1 MEPTQSS
8 YSSMLYD
15 HARSL
20 RFSGMKPAL
29 SALLLCLAT
38 LPGLAEEAKPF
49 EAISTTGA
57 KVSFPGDYK
66 GKIVLLD
73 FWATWCGPCIG
84 ELPNLTK
91 VYADLHPKG
100 LEILGVSL
108 DSDDRKGSLGE
119 FTKEKGMTWT
129 QICDGKGW
137 KSDLAQLYG
146 VRGIPACFLIDGSTG
161 KLLAQGKDLRGASLR
176 PTLEKAL
183 WLPPS
188 GTPPVA
194 SDRQPS
200 AKPTA
205 PAGPPDPLLEI
216 ASKAVKPERFLSH
229 EAVKAQIK
237 NPKPGLIALSAE
249 CTQAKSSRDVARTA
263 RAAHLRVGWF
273 FRCTR
278 CDKMHLSMAGAYAV
292 APDVVATANHVIEP
306 PATLKE
312 GSLIVANADNELFAT
327 TAILGTDA
335 KADAALIRVIAGGLK
350 PLPLRADV
358 DLGEPAYCFSDPL
371 KHRGYFSAGIVNRL
385 YSLDSAEGAAS
396 QRLNV
401 STDWA
406 QGSSGSAV
414 LDEFGNVI
422 GHVARIQTFNSN
434 PAPSTGTTL
443 VLHEAIPAKTVLNL
457 IKRVNESASR

>member
-1 MEPTQSS
+1 M
-8 YSSMLYD
+8 
-15 HARSL
+15 RSFL
-20 RFSGMKPAL
+20 LAL
-29 SALLLCLAT
+29 SFGLAT
-38 LPGLAEEAKPF
+38 LSAFAEDAKPF
-49 EAISTTGA
+49 AAVSTTGA
-57 KVSFPGDYK
+57 KIAFPGDYK
-66 GKIVLLD
+66 GKVVMLD

-108 DSDDRKGSLGE
+108 DSDDRKASLGE

-137 KSDLAQLYG
+137 QAELAQLYG
-146 VRGIPACFLIDGSTG
+146 VRGIPACFLVNGTTG
-161 KLLAQGKDLRGASLR
+161 ELLAKGADLRGASLR
-176 PTLEKAL
+176 STIEKAL
-183 WLPPS
+183 GLPVS
-188 GTPPVA
+188 NTPPVA
-194 SDRQPS
+194 STRPS
-200 AKPTA
+200 VKPSTPAA
-205 PAGPPDPLLEI
+205 PPAPPDPLLEI
-216 ASKAVKPERFLSH
+216 APKVVKPERFLSH
-229 EAVKAQIK
+229 EAVKAQLK
-237 NPKPGLIALSAE
+237 SPNPGLISLVAE
-249 CTQAKSSRDVARTA
+249 STQSKSSRDVARTA

-273 FRCTR
+273 YRCTR
-278 CDKMHLSMAGAYAV
+278 CDKMHLNMAGAYAV

-312 GSLIVANADNELFAT
+312 GSLIVANADNEIFAT
-327 TAILGTDA
+327 TAILGADA
-335 KADAALIRVIAGGLK
+335 KADVALIRVTAGGLK

-414 LDEFGNVI
+414 LDEYGNVI

-434 PAPSTGTTL
+434 PAPSNGTTL

>member
-1 MEPTQSS
+1 M
-8 YSSMLYD
+8 
-15 HARSL
+15 RSFL
-20 RFSGMKPAL
+20 FAL
-29 SALLLCLAT
+29 SFGLVT
-38 LPGLAEEAKPF
+38 LSAFAEDAKPF
-49 EAISTTGA
+49 AAVSTTGA
-57 KVSFPGDYK
+57 KIAFPGDYK
-66 GKIVLLD
+66 GKVVMLD

-108 DSDDRKGSLGE
+108 DSDDRKASLGE

-137 KSDLAQLYG
+137 QADLAQLYG
-146 VRGIPACFLIDGSTG
+146 VRGIPACFLVNGTTG
-161 KLLAQGKDLRGASLR
+161 ELLAKGADLRGASLR
-176 PTLEKAL
+176 PTIEKAL
-183 WLPPS
+183 GLPVS
-188 GTPPVA
+188 NTPPVA
-194 SDRQPS
+194 STRPS
-200 AKPTA
+200 AKPAA
-205 PAGPPDPLLEI
+205 PPTPPDPLLEI
-216 ASKAVKPERFLSH
+216 APKVVKPERFLSH
-229 EAVKAQIK
+229 EAVKAQLK
-237 NPKPGLIALSAE
+237 SPKPGLISLVAE
-249 CTQAKSSRDVARTA
+249 STQSKSSRDVARTA
-263 RAAHLRVGWF
+263 RAAHLRIGWF
-273 FRCTR
+273 YRCTR
-278 CDKMHLSMAGAYAV
+278 CDKMHLNMAGAYAV

-312 GSLIVANADNELFAT
+312 GSLIVANADNEIFAT
-327 TAILGTDA
+327 TAILGADA
-335 KADAALIRVIAGGLK
+335 KADVALIRVTAGGLK

-358 DLGEPAYCFSDPL
+358 ELGEPAYCFSDPL

-385 YSLDSAEGAAS
+385 YSLDSTEGAAS

-414 LDEFGNVI
+414 LDEYGNVI

-434 PAPSTGTTL
+434 PAPSNGTTL

>member
-1 MEPTQSS
+1 M
-8 YSSMLYD
+8 
-15 HARSL
+15 RSFL
-20 RFSGMKPAL
+20 LAL
-29 SALLLCLAT
+29 SF
-38 LPGLAEEAKPF
+38 GLAVLSAFAEDAKPF
-49 EAISTTGA
+49 EAVSTTGA
-57 KVSFPGDYK
+57 KIAFPGDYK
-66 GKIVLLD
+66 GKVVMLD
-73 FWATWCGPCIG
+73 FWAMWCGPCIG

-108 DSDDRKGSLGE
+108 DSDDRKASLGE

-137 KSDLAQLYG
+137 QAELAQLYG
-146 VRGIPACFLIDGSTG
+146 VRGIPACFLVNGTTG
-161 KLLAQGKDLRGASLR
+161 ELLAKGADLRGASLR
-176 PTLEKAL
+176 PTIEKAL
-183 WLPPS
+183 GLPMS
-188 GTPPVA
+188 NTPPVA
-194 SDRQPS
+194 STRPPS
-200 AKPTA
+200 KPATPAA
-205 PAGPPDPLLEI
+205 PPAPPDPLLEI
-216 ASKAVKPERFLSH
+216 APKVVKPERFLSH
-229 EAVKAQIK
+229 EAVKAQLK
-237 NPKPGLIALSAE
+237 SPKPGLISLVAE
-249 CTQAKSSRDVARTA
+249 STQSKSSRDVARTA
-263 RAAHLRVGWF
+263 RAAHLRIGWF
-273 FRCTR
+273 YRCTR
-278 CDKMHLSMAGAYAV
+278 CDKMHLNMAGAYAV

-312 GSLIVANADNELFAT
+312 GSLIVANADNEIFAT
-327 TAILGTDA
+327 TAILGADA
-335 KADAALIRVIAGGLK
+335 KADAALIRVTAGGLK

-414 LDEFGNVI
+414 LDEYGNVI

-434 PAPSTGTTL
+434 PAPSNGTTL

>member
-1 MEPTQSS
+1 M
-8 YSSMLYD
+8 
-15 HARSL
+15 RSFL
-20 RFSGMKPAL
+20 LALSFGLAAL
-29 SALLLCLAT
+29 SAF
-38 LPGLAEEAKPF
+38 AEDAKPF
-49 EAISTTGA
+49 EAVSTTGA
-57 KVSFPGDYK
+57 KIAFPGDYK
-66 GKIVLLD
+66 GKVVMLD

-108 DSDDRKGSLGE
+108 DSDDRKDSLGE

-137 KSDLAQLYG
+137 QAELAQLYG
-146 VRGIPACFLIDGSTG
+146 VRGIPACFLVNGTTG
-161 KLLAQGKDLRGASLR
+161 ELLAKGADLRGASLR
-176 PTLEKAL
+176 PTIEKAL
-183 WLPPS
+183 GLPVS
-188 GTPPVA
+188 NTPPVA
-194 SDRQPS
+194 STS
-200 AKPTA
+200 KPTTPAA
-205 PAGPPDPLLEI
+205 PPAPPDPLLEI
-216 ASKAVKPERFLSH
+216 ASKMVKPERFLSH
-229 EAVKAQIK
+229 EAVKAQLK
-237 NPKPGLIALSAE
+237 SPKPTLISLVAE
-249 CTQAKSSRDVARTA
+249 STQSKSSRDVARTA
-263 RAAHLRVGWF
+263 RAAHLRIGWF
-273 FRCTR
+273 YRCTR
-278 CDKMHLSMAGAYAV
+278 CDKMHLNMAGAYAV

-312 GSLIVANADNELFAT
+312 GSLIVANADNEIFAT
-327 TAILGTDA
+327 IAILGTDA
-335 KADAALIRVIAGGLK
+335 KADAALIRVSAGGLK

-358 DLGEPAYCFSDPL
+358 ELGEPAYCFSDPL

-385 YSLDSAEGAAS
+385 YSLDSTEGAAS

-414 LDEFGNVI
+414 LDEYGNVI

-434 PAPSTGTTL
+434 PAPSNGTTL

>member
-1 MEPTQSS
+1 M
-8 YSSMLYD
+8 
-15 HARSL
+15 RS
-20 RFSGMKPAL
+20 F
-29 SALLLCLAT
+29 LLAFPLCLIT
-38 LPGLAEEAKPF
+38 LSGLAEDAKPF
-49 EAISTTGA
+49 EAVSTMGA
-57 KVSFPGDYK
+57 KIAFPGDYK
-66 GKIVLLD
+66 GKVVLLD

-108 DSDDRKGSLGE
+108 DSDDRKASLGE

-137 KSDLAQLYG
+137 KAELAQLYG
-146 VRGIPACFLIDGSTG
+146 VRGIPACFLVDGSTG
-161 KLLAQGKDLRGASLR
+161 KLLAQSTELRGASLR
-176 PTLEKAL
+176 PTIEKAL
-183 WLPPS
+183 GLPAS

-194 SDRQPS
+194 A
-200 AKPTA
+200 AKPATP
-205 PAGPPDPLLEI
+205 PAPPDPLLEI
-216 ASKAVKPERFLSH
+216 AAKVVKPERFLSH
-229 EAVKAQIK
+229 EDVKAQMK
-237 NPKPGLIALSAE
+237 SPKPGLVSLVAE
-249 CTQAKSSRDVARTA
+249 STQSKSSRDVARTA

-292 APDVVATANHVIEP
+292 APDVVATANHAIEP

-312 GSLIVANADNELFAT
+312 GSLIVANADNEIFAT

-371 KHRGYFSAGIVNRL
+371 RHRGYFSAGIVNRL
-385 YSLDSAEGAAS
+385 YSLDSAEGTAS

-457 IKRVNESASR
+457 IKRVNESSAR

>member
-1 MEPTQSS
+1 M
-8 YSSMLYD
+8 
-15 HARSL
+15 RSFL
-20 RFSGMKPAL
+20 LAL
-29 SALLLCLAT
+29 SFGLTT
-38 LPGLAEEAKPF
+38 LSAFAEDAKPF
-49 EAISTTGA
+49 AAVSTTGA
-57 KVSFPGDYK
+57 KIAFPGDYK
-66 GKIVLLD
+66 GKVVMLD

-108 DSDDRKGSLGE
+108 DSDDRKASLGE
-119 FTKEKGMTWT
+119 FTKDKGMTWT

-137 KSDLAQLYG
+137 QAELAQLYG
-146 VRGIPACFLIDGSTG
+146 VRGIPACFLVNGTTG
-161 KLLAQGKDLRGASLR
+161 ELLAKGADLRGASLR
-176 PTLEKAL
+176 PTIEKAL
-183 WLPPS
+183 GLPVS
-188 GTPPVA
+188 NTPPVA
-194 SDRQPS
+194 SNRPS
-200 AKPTA
+200 AKPATPAA
-205 PAGPPDPLLEI
+205 PPAPPDPLLEI
-216 ASKAVKPERFLSH
+216 APKVVKPERFLSH
-229 EAVKAQIK
+229 EAVKAQLK
-237 NPKPGLIALSAE
+237 SPKPGLISLVAE
-249 CTQAKSSRDVARTA
+249 STQSKSSRDVARTA

-273 FRCTR
+273 YRCTR
-278 CDKMHLSMAGAYAV
+278 CDKMHLNMAGAYAV

-312 GSLIVANADNELFAT
+312 GSLIVANADNEIFAT
-327 TAILGTDA
+327 TAILGADA
-335 KADAALIRVIAGGLK
+335 KADVALIRVTAGGLK

-385 YSLDSAEGAAS
+385 YSLDSTEGAAS

-414 LDEFGNVI
+414 LDEYGNVI

-434 PAPSTGTTL
+434 PAPSNGTTL

>member
-1 MEPTQSS
+1 M
-8 YSSMLYD
+8 
-15 HARSL
+15 RSFL
-20 RFSGMKPAL
+20 LAL
-29 SALLLCLAT
+29 SFGLVT
-38 LPGLAEEAKPF
+38 LPAFAEDAKPF
-49 EAISTTGA
+49 AAVSTTGA
-57 KVSFPGDYK
+57 KIAFPGDYK
-66 GKIVLLD
+66 GKVVMLD

-108 DSDDRKGSLGE
+108 DSDDRKASLGE
-119 FTKEKGMTWT
+119 FTKDKGMTWT

-137 KSDLAQLYG
+137 QAELAQLYG
-146 VRGIPACFLIDGSTG
+146 VRGIPACFLVNGTTG
-161 KLLAQGKDLRGASLR
+161 ELLAKGADLRGASLR
-176 PTLEKAL
+176 PTIEKAL
-183 WLPPS
+183 GLPVS
-188 GTPPVA
+188 NTPPVA
-194 SDRQPS
+194 STRPS
-200 AKPTA
+200 AKPATPAA
-205 PAGPPDPLLEI
+205 PPAPPDPLLEI
-216 ASKAVKPERFLSH
+216 APKVVKPERFLSH
-229 EAVKAQIK
+229 EAVKAQLK
-237 NPKPGLIALSAE
+237 SPKPGLISLVAE
-249 CTQAKSSRDVARTA
+249 STQSKSSRDVARTA
-263 RAAHLRVGWF
+263 RAAHLRIGWF
-273 FRCTR
+273 YRCTR
-278 CDKMHLSMAGAYAV
+278 CDKMHINMAGAYAV

-312 GSLIVANADNELFAT
+312 GSVIVANADNEIFAT
-327 TAILGTDA
+327 TAILGADA
-335 KADAALIRVIAGGLK
+335 KADVALIRVTAGGLK

-385 YSLDSAEGAAS
+385 YSLDSTEGAAS

-414 LDEFGNVI
+414 LDEYGNVI

-434 PAPSTGTTL
+434 PAPSNGTTL

>member
-1 MEPTQSS
+1 M
-8 YSSMLYD
+8 
-15 HARSL
+15 RSFL
-20 RFSGMKPAL
+20 LAL
-29 SALLLCLAT
+29 PLCLIT
-38 LPGLAEEAKPF
+38 LSGFAEDAKPF
-49 EAISTTGA
+49 EAVSTTGV

-108 DSDDRKGSLGE
+108 DSDDRKDSLGE

-137 KSDLAQLYG
+137 KADLAQLYG
-146 VRGIPACFLIDGSTG
+146 VRGIPACFLVDGSTG
-161 KLLAQGKDLRGASLR
+161 KLLAQSAELRGASLR
-176 PTLEKAL
+176 PTIEKAL
-183 WLPPS
+183 GLPAS

-194 SDRQPS
+194 A
-200 AKPTA
+200 AKPTTPVA
-205 PAGPPDPLLEI
+205 PPDPLLEI
-216 ASKAVKPERFLSH
+216 AAKVVKPDKFLSH
-229 EAVKAQIK
+229 EAVKAQLK
-237 NPKPGLIALSAE
+237 SPKPGLVSLVVES
-249 CTQAKSSRDVARTA
+249 TQSKSSRDVARMA

-292 APDVVATANHVIEP
+292 APDVVATANHAIEP

-312 GSLIVANADNELFAT
+312 GSLIVANADNEIFAT
-327 TAILGTDA
+327 TAILGSDA

-385 YSLDSAEGAAS
+385 YSLDSAGSAAS

>member
-1 MEPTQSS
+1 M
-8 YSSMLYD
+8 
-15 HARSL
+15 RSFL
-20 RFSGMKPAL
+20 LAL
-29 SALLLCLAT
+29 SL
-38 LPGLAEEAKPF
+38 GLAKLPAFAEDAKPF
-49 EAISTTGA
+49 VAVSTTGA
-57 KVSFPGDYK
+57 KIAFPGDYK
-66 GKIVLLD
+66 GKVVMLD

-108 DSDDRKGSLGE
+108 DSDDRKDSLGE

-137 KSDLAQLYG
+137 QAELAQLYG
-146 VRGIPACFLIDGSTG
+146 VRGIPACFLVNGTTG
-161 KLLAQGKDLRGASLR
+161 ELLAKGADLRAASLR
-176 PTLEKAL
+176 PTIEKAL
-183 WLPPS
+183 GLPVSNTPPMASNLPP
-188 GTPPVA
+188 
-194 SDRQPS
+194 
-200 AKPTA
+200 AKPATPAA
-205 PAGPPDPLLEI
+205 PPAPPDPLLEI
-216 ASKAVKPERFLSH
+216 APKVVKPERFLSH
-229 EAVKAQIK
+229 ESVKAQLK
-237 NPKPGLIALSAE
+237 SPKPGLISLVAE
-249 CTQAKSSRDVARTA
+249 STQSKSSRDVARRA
-263 RAAHLRVGWF
+263 RAAHLRIGWF
-273 FRCTR
+273 YRCTR
-278 CDKMHLSMAGAYAV
+278 CDKMHLNMAGAYAV

-312 GSLIVANADNELFAT
+312 GSLIVANADNEIFAT

-335 KADAALIRVIAGGLK
+335 KADTALIRVIAGGLK

-385 YSLDSAEGAAS
+385 YSLDSTEGASS

-414 LDEFGNVI
+414 LDEYSNVI

-457 IKRVNESASR
+457 IKRVNDSASR

>member
-1 MEPTQSS
+1 M
-8 YSSMLYD
+8 
-15 HARSL
+15 RSFL
-20 RFSGMKPAL
+20 LTL
-29 SALLLCLAT
+29 SLCLIT
-38 LPGLAEEAKPF
+38 LSGLAEDAKPF
-49 EAISTTGA
+49 EAVSTTGA

-108 DSDDRKGSLGE
+108 DSDDRKASLGE

-137 KSDLAQLYG
+137 KADLAQLYG
-146 VRGIPACFLIDGSTG
+146 VRGIPACFLVDGSTG
-161 KLLAQGKDLRGASLR
+161 KLLAQSTELRGASLR
-176 PTLEKAL
+176 PTIEKAL
-183 WLPPS
+183 GLPLS

-194 SDRQPS
+194 AARPA
-200 AKPTA
+200 AKPAT
-205 PAGPPDPLLEI
+205 PASPPDPLLEI
-216 ASKAVKPERFLSH
+216 APKVVKPDKFLNH
-229 EAVKAQIK
+229 EAVKAQLK
-237 NPKPGLIALSAE
+237 SPKPGLIALSAE
-249 CTQAKSSRDVARTA
+249 ATQPKSSRDVARTA
-263 RAAHLRVGWF
+263 RAAYLRVGWF

-278 CDKMHLSMAGAYAV
+278 CDKMHLNMAGAYAV
-292 APDVVATANHVIEP
+292 APDVVATANHAIEP

-312 GSLIVANADNELFAT
+312 GWLIVANADNEIFAT